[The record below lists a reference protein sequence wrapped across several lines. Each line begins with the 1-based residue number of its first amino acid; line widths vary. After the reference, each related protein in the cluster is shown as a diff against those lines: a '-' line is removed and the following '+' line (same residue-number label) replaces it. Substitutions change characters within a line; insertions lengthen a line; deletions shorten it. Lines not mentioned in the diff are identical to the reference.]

1 MLVLTRHAGQKIKI
15 GDNVTITLCEIRGDR
30 VRIGIEAPRD
40 VTVNRAE
47 VVERAENDLRC
58 IAPPEPHE

>member
-1 MLVLTRHAGQKIKI
+1 MLVLTRRLGEKIVI
-15 GDNVTITLCEIRGDR
+15 CDNVTITLCEIRGDR
-30 VRIGIEAPRD
+30 VRIGIEAPRE

-47 VVERAENDLRC
+47 GLERAENDLRY

>member
-1 MLVLTRHAGQKIKI
+1 MLVLTRRLGEKIVI

-30 VRIGIEAPRD
+30 VRIGVEAPRE

-47 VVERAENDLRC
+47 VLERAENDLRY